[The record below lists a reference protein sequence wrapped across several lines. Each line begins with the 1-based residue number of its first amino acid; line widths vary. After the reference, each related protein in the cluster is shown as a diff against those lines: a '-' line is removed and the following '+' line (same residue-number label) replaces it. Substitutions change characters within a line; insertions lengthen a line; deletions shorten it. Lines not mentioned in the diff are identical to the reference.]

1 MGVERAVEV
10 GGERQLEQ
18 PEPEPGPGPEPEPE
32 PEPGGLDCADAPSW
46 GHVLVSQGVG
56 VAV

>member
-10 GGERQLEQ
+10 GGERQL
-18 PEPEPGPGPEPEPE
+18 EPEPE

>member
-1 MGVERAVEV
+1 MERELKWWGRVGVERAVEV
-10 GGERQLEQ
+10 GGERQLEI
-18 PEPEPGPGPEPEPE
+18 EPE

-46 GHVLVSQGVG
+46 GRVLVSQGVG

>member
-10 GGERQLEQ
+10 GGERQLELEL
-18 PEPEPGPGPEPEPE
+18 EPEPGPEPGPEPED
-32 PEPGGLDCADAPSW
+32 LDCADAPNW